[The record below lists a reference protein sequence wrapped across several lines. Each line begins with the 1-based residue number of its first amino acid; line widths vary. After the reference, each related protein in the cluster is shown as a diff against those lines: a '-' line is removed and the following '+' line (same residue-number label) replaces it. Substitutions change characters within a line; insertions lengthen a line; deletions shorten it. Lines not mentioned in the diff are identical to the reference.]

1 MMAEQEHHRESSL
14 GGRGGIW
21 VWTEETEV
29 LRIDTA
35 HPDQGEQSGGPRSP
49 EGQGI
54 AGGAGL
60 RGVPADLGG
69 GRSGSWW
76 GQEADHV
83 YRGVREVRSGDKC
96 VDSFLERGRDREAR
110 EGAARGGSGAL
121 GGLPSSFDGESLKC
135 Q

>member
-1 MMAEQEHHRESSL
+1 M

-21 VWTEETEV
+21 VWTEETEA

-35 HPDQGEQSGGPRSP
+35 HPDQGEQSGGPRST

-54 AGGAGL
+54 ASGAGL
-60 RGVPADLGG
+60 CGVPADLGG
-69 GRSGSWW
+69 GRSGSRW

-83 YRGVREVRSGDKC
+83 CRGVREVRSGDKC

-110 EGAARGGSGAL
+110 DGRPEAGVGLWEGCLLLLTVSR
-121 GGLPSSFDGESLKC
+121 
-135 Q
+135 